1 MNPMTGRFSRAPK
14 RPKTSAKPAAAESE
28 PKRRSPARN
37 AKEREARLQAIL
49 DAALDVFSQKGFA
62 QTRLED
68 VAARA
73 GIGKGTIYL
82 YVSSK
87 QALFEALIRSGIV
100 VPIEQL
106 EARITALDRPAEDTL
121 RLLLTFL
128 RTEVLATRRIE
139 IVRLLIAEAGR
150 FPEIAKF
157 YHDEV
162 VARGLRILRIIAQ
175 RAVARGE
182 FRSDELVRFPQLA
195 VAPGVVAILWA
206 HLFQPFEP
214 LDVEALF
221 EAHLALLMRAL
232 KGAPR

>member
-1 MNPMTGRFSRAPK
+1 MADPSSRAP
-14 RPKTSAKPAAAESE
+14 RQAKTPAKPSTGPSG
-28 PKRRSPARN
+28 PKRRSRARS
-37 AKEREARLQAIL
+37 AEEREARLQAIL
-49 DAALDVFSQKGFA
+49 DAALDVFGQKGFA
-62 QTRLED
+62 ETRLED

-87 QALFEALIRSGIV
+87 QALFEALVRSGIAA
-100 VPIEQL
+100 PIEKL
-106 EARITALDRPAEDTL
+106 EARIMALDRPVEDTL

-150 FPEIAKF
+150 FPEIARF

-162 VARGLRILRIIAQ
+162 VARGLRILRSIAE
-175 RAVARGE
+175 RAVERGE

-206 HLFQPFEP
+206 HLFQPFDP
-214 LDVEALF
+214 LYIEAMF

>member
-1 MNPMTGRFSRAPK
+1 MADPSSQVRGRAK
-14 RPKTSAKPAAAESE
+14 RSTKPSSAQSGS
-28 PKRRSPARN
+28 KRRLRARS
-37 AKEREARLQAIL
+37 AEEREARLQTIL

-62 QTRLED
+62 ETRLED
-68 VAARA
+68 VAACA

-87 QALFEALIRSGIV
+87 QALFEALVRSGIAA
-100 VPIEQL
+100 PIEAL
-106 EARITALDRPAEDTL
+106 EARIIALDPPVEDTL
-121 RLLLTFL
+121 RVLFTFL

-150 FPEIAKF
+150 FPEIARL
-157 YHDEV
+157 YHGEV
-162 VARGLRILRIIAQ
+162 VTRGLRILRMIAE

-214 LDVEALF
+214 LDVEAMF

>member
-1 MNPMTGRFSRAPK
+1 MTDRSSRAPG
-14 RPKTSAKPAAAESE
+14 RAKA
-28 PKRRSPARN
+28 PARPST
-37 AKEREARLQAIL
+37 AQSGPKQRSRARSAEEREARLQAIL
-49 DAALDVFSQKGFA
+49 DAALDVFGQKGFA
-62 QTRLED
+62 ETRLED

-87 QALFEALIRSGIV
+87 QALFEALVRSGIAA
-100 VPIEQL
+100 PIEKL
-106 EARITALDRPAEDTL
+106 EARIMALDRPVEEML

-150 FPEIAKF
+150 FPEIARF

-162 VARGLRILRIIAQ
+162 VTRGLRVLRGIAE

-206 HLFQPFEP
+206 HLFQPFDP
-214 LDVEALF
+214 LDVEAMF

-232 KGAPR
+232 TGTPR

>member
-1 MNPMTGRFSRAPK
+1 MNPMPDQPPRPPGRETAP
-14 RPKTSAKPAAAESE
+14 AKPAKARFG
-28 PKRRSPARN
+28 PKRRSRARS
-37 AKEREARLQAIL
+37 AEEREARLQTIL
-49 DAALDVFSQKGFA
+49 DAALDVFGQKGFTE
-62 QTRLED
+62 TRLED

-87 QALFEALIRSGIV
+87 QALFEALVRTGIAA
-100 VPIEQL
+100 PIEQL
-106 EARITALDRPAEDTL
+106 EARIMASDRPVEDTL

-150 FPEIAKF
+150 FPEIARF

-162 VARGLRILRIIAQ
+162 VARGLRILRSIAE

-195 VAPGVVAILWA
+195 IAPGVVAILWA
-206 HLFQPFEP
+206 HLFQPFDP
-214 LDVEALF
+214 LDVEAMF

-232 KGAPR
+232 RGAPR